1 MRLAVSTADRII
13 HLFDE
18 NGERKDKFP
27 TKPAE
32 KGQKSYVVRAM
43 AFSPDSTRLAIAQS
57 DNIVFVYKLGTEWF
71 EKKAICNKFPQSSS
85 VTCLTW
91 PRNKPHDLIF
101 GLAEGKVKV
110 GQLRSNK
117 AQTLYSL
124 DNYVVAVSASMDG
137 DQVLSGHLDGSIY
150 KYNIET
156 QQAVKIVQHGSPPY
170 ALDWGE
176 HICAAGNDSR
186 VIFYKEDGSVF

>member
-1 MRLAVSTADRII
+1 
-13 HLFDE
+13 
-18 NGERKDKFP
+18 
-27 TKPAE
+27 
-32 KGQKSYVVRAM
+32 
-43 AFSPDSTRLAIAQS
+43 
-57 DNIVFVYKLGTEWF
+57 
-71 EKKAICNKFPQSSS
+71 